1 MSMDETALREL
12 AESMGMKKSS
22 TDNKE
27 ETAYFIIRALRK
39 NVNRAPDALPLPLQ

>member
-1 MSMDETALREL
+1 MHSFEELMSMDETALREL

-27 ETAYFIIRALRK
+27 ETAYFIIDLS
-39 NVNRAPDALPLPLQ
+39 LIHI